1 MPGGHAS
8 ARPAWREKDNGNRHK
23 VPPGVLLE
31 SPYPADD
38 SCLVANAPPTGCRPA
53 AEFLVALN
61 RSKATPSRAPSPR
74 EKLLKMDARFTDR
87 VTRALERG
95 KESRG
100 AANATMTKK

>member
-1 MPGGHAS
+1 MPRRQRATD
-8 ARPAWREKDNGNRHK
+8 W
-23 VPPGVLLE
+23 L
-31 SPYPADD
+31 
-38 SCLVANAPPTGCRPA
+38 PTGRGI
-53 AEFLVALN
+53 LVALN